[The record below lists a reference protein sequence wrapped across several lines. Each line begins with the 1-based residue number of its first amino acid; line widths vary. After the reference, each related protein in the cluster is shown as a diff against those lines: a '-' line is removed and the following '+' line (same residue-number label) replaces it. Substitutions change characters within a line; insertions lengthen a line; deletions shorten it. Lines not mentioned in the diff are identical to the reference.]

1 MRFVSALVLVPALL
15 ALSLPARA
23 DIAPGETVVD
33 GILADITPAGLD
45 FIEVQVPYLIP
56 TDMLEVDDVY
66 DSTSFGWCNVDIAV
80 TNIAPDMEI
89 LDVDI
94 IPEPGRIVIDT
105 DILVWINSEWDPINL
120 DLDIDGF
127 LCDLAS
133 SNCDLWIDPFTVNAQ
148 ISLELYITDPGNGDP
163 PIADAVVTLTHD
175 LDSALSSDKIHIANC
190 GLGTLNDILAL
201 IGIDLVGLVINYAA
215 GDLFAMLDEDLPLMI
230 EEMIE
235 ENFGEASYNDTI
247 DILDVPFDVNVG
259 VHDIE
264 FDYAG
269 VRVLVNSSFDAPPAD
284 CIAPYDPGGS
294 PETNNPPPDMDGAA
308 THHMA
313 AYLSD
318 DATGAALYSLWRGGV
333 MCYTVDPA
341 EMGFPLDTSF
351 IALMLDEEDRWELE
365 RVWLNEG
372 ASMVLATLPKRPP
385 EVSPNGPN
393 DINATVEDLGIEFF
407 ANTQDRLARIMT
419 IDADVDAGVDLVA
432 PGDGSIAIE
441 VDIDTGDLNP
451 EVVYNEFVPH
461 LSSQVESNFSDI
473 MSGLLD
479 TILGAVVDLDNLA
492 FGPMLFAGMGLSHI
506 ETEAAGPA
514 EDWLAVYATAD
525 ILDPE
530 GVGDLGCGEDGGC
543 DGGCDQ
549 GCQDESC
556 QSSCEVDRGRLRP
569 VGAVATGNAV
579 LAALCIG
586 MIAYHR
592 RRR

>member
-1 MRFVSALVLVPALL
+1 MRFLPRLTLIFALL
-15 ALSLPARA
+15 LVAAPARA
-23 DIAPGETVVD
+23 DYAPGETVID
-33 GILADITPAGLD
+33 GIQADITPAGLD

-56 TDMLEVDDVY
+56 TDLLEVDDVY
-66 DSTSFGWCNVDIAV
+66 DSTSFGWCDVDIAV
-80 TNIAPDMEI
+80 ENIAPDMEI

-148 ISLELYITDPGNGDP
+148 ISLELFITDPGNGDP

-215 GDLFAMLDEDLPLMI
+215 GDLFAMLDEDLPLMV

-235 ENFGEASYNDTI
+235 ENFGEAYYNDTI
-247 DILDVPFDVNVG
+247 DILDVPFEVTVG
-259 VHDIE
+259 VHDIQ
-264 FDYAG
+264 FDHAG
-269 VRVLVNSSFDAPPAD
+269 VRVLVNSAFDAPPAD
-284 CIAPYDPGGS
+284 CIAPYDPGFS
-294 PETNNPPPDMDGAA
+294 PETANPAPAMDGSA

-318 DATGAALYSLWRGGV
+318 DSTGAALYSLWRGGV

-351 IALMLDEEDRWELE
+351 IALMVDEEERWELE
-365 RVWLNEG
+365 RVWLDEG
-372 ASMVLATLPKRPP
+372 SSMVLGTLPKRPP
-385 EVSPNGPN
+385 EVSPTGPN
-393 DINATVEDLGIEFF
+393 DINATVEDLGIEFY
-407 ANTQDRLARIMT
+407 ANTLDRMARIMT
-419 IDADVDAGVDLVA
+419 IDADIDAGVDLVA
-432 PGDGSIAIE
+432 PGDGSIALE
-441 VDIDTGDLNP
+441 VEIDTADLNP

-461 LSSQVESNFSDI
+461 LSSQVESNFSEI

-530 GVGDLGCGEDGGC
+530 GVGDLGCGDEGGC
-543 DGGCDQ
+543 DGGCDE
-549 GCQDESC
+549 GCADESC
-556 QSSCEVDRGRLRP
+556 ESSCELDSGRLRP
-569 VGAVATGNAV
+569 VSAVATGNAV

-586 MIAYHR
+586 VIAYHR